1 MQDTELYRKLLG
13 LEAPWTV
20 ERVELDMAHQRVDV
34 HAVHADGVQWACP
47 DCGTSLG
54 VYDHSEERMWR
65 HLDSM
70 QFKTFLHARVPRVQC
85 PTHGVKQVRL
95 SWAEP
100 RSRFTAMF
108 ERFAI
113 DVLLQTDITGARRIL
128 RISWDEA
135 WHIQERA
142 VERGLAAKKS
152 RLVRHIGVDEKSIA
166 KHHKYMTLVCDLD
179 AGTVEHISD
188 DRKCESLEGYFK
200 SLSSEQLASIDAIA
214 LDMWDPYLKAIR
226 LNVPEWSDKIVF
238 DRFHIMKQVVHAVD
252 LVRRR
257 EHRQLHACGDDRLTG
272 SRYLWLH
279 SQENLSRAHRQQLE
293 SLRSAELKT
302 ARAWAIK
309 EDLRRLWSYRTRSFG
324 VRHWRQ
330 WWNWASHSRLAPII
344 SAAKTLKTHL
354 SGIFNFFEHRVSNA
368 VSEGLNSKIQ
378 TVKKRAYGFRN
389 AEHFRTAIFFHCGGL
404 QLYPTTHAI
413 PG

>member
-1 MQDTELYRKLLG
+1 MQDTELYRRLLG

-20 ERVELDMAHQRVDV
+20 ERVELDMKQQQVDV
-34 HAVHADGVQWACP
+34 HAVHAEGVQWACP
-47 DCGTSLG
+47 DCGTLLA
-54 VYDHSEERMWR
+54 VYDHSEERSWR

-85 PTHGVKQVRL
+85 PMHGVKQVRL
-95 SWAEP
+95 PWAEP

-108 ERFAI
+108 ECFAI
-113 DVLLQTDITGARRIL
+113 DVLLHADVTGARQIL

-142 VERGLAAKKS
+142 VARGLRAKKS
-152 RLVRHIGVDEKSIA
+152 RVVAHLGVDEKAVA

-179 AGTVEHISD
+179 AGTVEHIAA
-188 DRKCESLEGYFK
+188 DRKWESLDEYFK
-200 SLSSEQLASIDAIA
+200 TLSSEQLAGVQAIA

-226 LNVPEWSDKIVF
+226 QNVPAWEGKIVF
-238 DRFHIMKQVVHAVD
+238 DRFHIMKHVLHAVD
-252 LVRRR
+252 LVRRK
-257 EHRQLHACGDDRLTG
+257 EHRELRAKGDETLVG
-272 SRYLWLH
+272 SKYMWLH
-279 SQENLSRAHRQQLE
+279 SKENLPAIHRKQFK
-293 SLRSAELKT
+293 SLREANLKT
-302 ARAWAIK
+302 GRAYAIK
-309 EDLRRLWSYRTRSFG
+309 ENLRQLWRYTSSTWAE
-324 VRHWRQ
+324 RHWKR
-330 WWNWASHSRLAPII
+330 WIGWALRSRLKPII
-344 SAAKTLKTHL
+344 YAANTLRTHL
-354 SGIFNFFEHRVSNA
+354 RGIMNFFAHPVTNA

-404 QLYPTTHAI
+404 QLYPATHGV